1 MRAGRRVRGRSCSL
15 WSSYGPFPSCR
26 MDLPR
31 FISGIGSR
39 RRCTFW
45 LLALSAATASAL
57 TGGCQ
62 RNAGPAVAGA
72 VWQTEPAD
80 LDPNGDADGDALDDT
95 LEDRLAERFAPIVFH
110 GDRET
115 AFPVSVETW
124 LRHSSL
130 GLAVNGR
137 WVRRVVG
144 GPLTQPQLVN
154 QRTSVGEVALAS
166 TGARSRGKRESFVL
180 EPIEAVNRPGP
191 LDSTDWVTYVHSYR
205 NGHDGVTLQD
215 RRGVCTERR
224 QRAWGRPRTWRRLGG
239 NCRAPRC
246 AVPAGADDLPRSFRH
261 RRRHHEHEVGGQPSA
276 GVVGRGQP
284 LELSRRHSFGID
296 ALVSARD
303 VDRRSG
309 HTLGRGAT
317 GRQRRPPKCRRE
329 VAPAQPA
336 AIHPVFRPV
345 GAARAIVFITTGY
358 WGPAFNET
366 GATCADG
373 SSAYRPY
380 LWRRADS
387 QRCSPIRI
395 NAWCDGADPT
405 YLDLRAECFALSD
418 VP

>member
-1 MRAGRRVRGRSCSL
+1 
-15 WSSYGPFPSCR
+15 

-205 NGHDGVTLQD
+205 NGHDGVTLQYWRAYVRND
-215 RRGVCTERR
+215 ASVLGVDLGHGGDWEAIAVHLDARYQPVRTTYLDHSGIVDVTTSMKWEGSHPLVWSEEGSHSSSPDATRSGSTRWYR
-224 QRAWGRPRTWRRLGG
+224 QETWTGGVVTRWDAVRLGASG
-239 NCRAPRC
+239 GLRNVGEKSHPRNRQLFIRYSGLWG
-246 AVPAGADDLPRSFRH
+246 PP
-261 RRRHHEHEVGGQPSA
+261 
-276 GVVGRGQP
+276 GR
-284 LELSRRHSFGID
+284 L
-296 ALVSARD
+296 
-303 VDRRSG
+303 
-309 HTLGRGAT
+309 
-317 GRQRRPPKCRRE
+317 
-329 VAPAQPA
+329 
-336 AIHPVFRPV
+336 
-345 GAARAIVFITTGY
+345 FITSGY

-366 GATCADG
+366 VATCADG